1 MGARLS
7 VHFPRVTGAPATCGV
22 LIALAVVAMPR
33 AQAPAVASAGEPQRV
48 ALWPNG
54 APGSEARRHEPEQ
67 AKDWWVKNIHDP
79 SITIWLPPKEK
90 ATGAGVVVAPGG
102 GHRELVFN
110 PEGRDAAVYLNSI
123 GVAAF
128 VLKYRLAREEGSTY
142 SVEVHARADAYRAMR
157 VVRSR
162 AAEWGVDPAR
172 IGMMGFSAGGEVL
185 SMTAFGDTAGTA
197 SAADPIDRLS
207 ARPDFAI
214 FIYPGP
220 GFIPAALPGHAPP
233 AFVLAANDDPCC
245 SAPSLLLVDRYRA
258 AKVPVELHLLAQGG
272 HGFNM
277 GNRSTLSS
285 VKTWAQRLGE
295 WLADTGWLAKK

>member
-1 MGARLS
+1 MGAGLS
-7 VHFPRVTGAPATCGV
+7 VHFRRAAGAAAMCGV
-22 LIALAVVAMPR
+22 LLPLAVRAAPGAAPR
-33 AQAPAVASAGEPQRV
+33 AQAQGASAASMGEPQRV
-48 ALWPNG
+48 SLWPNG
-54 APGSEARRHEPEQ
+54 APGSEARKNEPEQ

-79 SITIWLPPKEK
+79 SITVWLPPKDK

-128 VLKYRLAREEGSTY
+128 VLKYRLAREEGSPY

-172 IGMMGFSAGGEVL
+172 LGMMGFSAGGEVL

-197 SAADPIDRLS
+197 SAADPIDRLP

-220 GFIPAALPGHAPP
+220 GFIPAALPAHAPP

-245 SAPSLLLVDRYRA
+245 SAPSLLISSATAPPKSRWSCTCWPRA
-258 AKVPVELHLLAQGG
+258 GTG
-272 HGFNM
+272 
-277 GNRSTLSS
+277 STWGTDPS
-285 VKTWAQRLGE
+285 
-295 WLADTGWLAKK
+295 